1 VASNLLIFFLR
12 SNWPQCVKSTAKFG
26 GLATTWM
33 GLCPPPGPSA
43 EPPLVPACQS
53 TNPMSSVLV
62 TLCYTRL
69 WKCGGRVLWG
79 CRCEKFISSSFR
91 VRSTVSQ
98 KNARTSGHELLVE
111 LCASD
116 SVYWPL
122 FTGADFLGAMG
133 VVAPIQNWLS
143 GCGGAPKKKNRPS
156 SFLSRISYCA
166 F

>member
-1 VASNLLIFFLR
+1 
-12 SNWPQCVKSTAKFG
+12 
-26 GLATTWM
+26 
-33 GLCPPPGPSA
+33 
-43 EPPLVPACQS
+43 
-53 TNPMSSVLV
+53 
-62 TLCYTRL
+62 
-69 WKCGGRVLWG
+69 VLWG

-143 GCGGAPKKKNRPS
+143 GCGGAPKKEPAEQL
-156 SFLSRISYCA
+156 SFANFLLRFLITENNCTIIRRHMKLHFTLDLLRFSHYKVI
-166 F
+166 